1 MKEQEYCH
9 ICGRKIKRGECKT
22 CRPDPD
28 EKFVADCRGVRYANA
43 LVISAYVDLVLTDRR
58 LLAFEDVKGSMA
70 AGVQAGVAGQGG
82 LVGGLIGALGKSIAG
97 DPKDRVVAKGRNGS
111 LKFETPLSA
120 ITGIETEEKKNA
132 VHTFIN
138 TTSGKPL
145 RVVLGTSYDGTLG
158 GDEFRNMLIAALQ

>member
-22 CRPDPD
+22 CHPDPD
-28 EKFVADCRGVRYANA
+28 EKFVADCRAMRYANA

-58 LLAFEDVKGSMA
+58 LLAFEDVKGAMA
-70 AGVQAGVAGQGG
+70 AGVQAGFAGQGG
-82 LVGGLIGALGKSIAG
+82 LVGAIGKSIAG
-97 DPKDRVVAKGRNGS
+97 NPTNRVVEKGRNGS

-138 TTSGKPL
+138 TTNGKPL
-145 RVVLGTSYDGTLG
+145 RVVLGTSYDGTLSG
-158 GDEFRNMLIAALQ
+158 EEFRNMLIAALQK